1 MCNDVIFFKF
11 FGSVPLIPL
20 FEMYSSVA
28 FEKVVA
34 NQSGSLSNIDVF
46 DMSRLSILV

>member
-1 MCNDVIFFKF
+1 MRNDVIFFNF
-11 FGSVPLIPL
+11 FGSVPSIPL

-34 NQSGSLSNIDVF
+34 NQSGSLVQSDDFGAI
-46 DMSRLSILV
+46 